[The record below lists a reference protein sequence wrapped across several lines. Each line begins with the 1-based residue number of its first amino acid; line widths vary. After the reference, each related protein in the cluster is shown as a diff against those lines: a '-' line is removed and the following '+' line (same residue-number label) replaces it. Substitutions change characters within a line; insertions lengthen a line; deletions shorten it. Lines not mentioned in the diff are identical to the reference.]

1 MARLSLLLCSALWA
15 TPSLAF
21 VAGSSQTTSPS
32 FVRLH
37 GAATT
42 ETDDL
47 LKPPYEIEPLPVRI
61 GHGFDIHRMAPVQD
75 AGQPIVIGGVT
86 IDHKDQKVGTSFFRE
101 QQPAVQ
107 QLNEATSQS
116 RMCYIAIYSHC
127 NSFTTISVDRRGWKI
142 CRKGRNL

>member
-21 VAGSSQTTSPS
+21 VAGSAQQPSLS

-37 GAATT
+37 SAAT

-86 IDHKDQKVGTSFFRE
+86 IDHKDQKVCTRTTIFFGGALVVHKPNGSINRSGKCSIS
-101 QQPAVQ
+101 V
-107 QLNEATSQS
+107 
-116 RMCYIAIYSHC
+116 YSHC
-127 NSFTTISVDRRGWKI
+127 ES
-142 CRKGRNL
+142 